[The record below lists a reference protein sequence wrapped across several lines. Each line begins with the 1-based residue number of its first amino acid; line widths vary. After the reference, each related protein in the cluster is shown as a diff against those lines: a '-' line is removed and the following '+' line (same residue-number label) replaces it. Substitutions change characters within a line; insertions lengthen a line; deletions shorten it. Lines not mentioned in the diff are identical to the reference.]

1 MNFEELYQQVSY
13 ADKALKPLLEKLR
26 NQLATHPKN
35 LAELKTALISL
46 LEFLA
51 SPQGRTDENCRAV
64 DFFLMLDEEWNS
76 EELPEAY
83 AEILADM
90 SGALHD
96 IISAP
101 NIAEN
106 FESTPEQLLKRAKDL
121 NE

>member
-1 MNFEELYQQVSY
+1 MNFEELYQRVSY
-13 ADKALKPLLEKLR
+13 ADKALKPLLEELHK
-26 NQLATHPKN
+26 QLSYSPKN
-35 LAELKTALISL
+35 LAKLKTSLISV

-76 EELPEAY
+76 EGLPDAF

-96 IISAP
+96 TVSAP

-106 FESTPEQLLKRAKDL
+106 FESTPEQLLARVIKL
-121 NE
+121 

>member
-1 MNFEELYQQVSY
+1 VNFEELYQRVSY
-13 ADKALKPLLEKLR
+13 ADKALKPLLEELHR
-26 NQLATHPKN
+26 QLVIRPKN
-35 LAELKTALISL
+35 LAELKTSLISV

-64 DFFLMLDEEWNS
+64 DYFLMLDEEWDS
-76 EELPEAY
+76 EELPNEY

-96 IISAP
+96 TISAP

-106 FESTPEQLLKRAKDL
+106 FESTPEQLLAKANKL
-121 NE
+121 